1 MLGKSLEEMLRDM
14 FDKLENNLGFDPTTI
29 DFTSFLV
36 GDTVEFRIN
45 AGWLGDCDTP
55 EHINLLRNKLQTYVQ
70 CIQGE
75 EYRDKYDSSPARIII
90 MLASEPV
97 NEVQQLAKETMKAT
111 GIEIVFTGLN
121 D

>member
-14 FDKLENNLGFDPTTI
+14 TKQLENDTGFDPTTI
-29 DFTSFLV
+29 DFTSIMR

-45 AGWLGDCDTP
+45 AGWLVDCDTP
-55 EHINLLRNKLQTYVQ
+55 EQIKLLRQKLQTYVL

-75 EYRDKYDSSPARIII
+75 EYRSKYASSPARIII
-90 MLASEPV
+90 SLASEPV
-97 NEVQQLAKETMKAT
+97 NEVQQMAKETMKTT
-111 GIEIVFTGLN
+111 GIEIVFKSIY